1 MNGVTPHVPCL
12 RLWSEPSGCPVHTLP
27 GRGGLC
33 CLAAAANQY
42 TAAPPPPAGT
52 TPPRPP
58 RSPGPGSWSAG
69 AGAAAWTPQH
79 SAAQGDQYPV
89 SGQAVGWAEVPNFGI
104 KVHHLTLIYAISSEK
119 NTSQFNRNHFWHYY
133 NIVCID
139 VRIGCVWWRA
149 RAMVGEW

>member
-1 MNGVTPHVPCL
+1 MSRKGSEGRKAPPNVWCVGVVSMNGATPHVPCL

-52 TPPRPP
+52 PPPRPP

-89 SGQAVGWAEVPNFGI
+89 SRTGSGLGRVEFSNFGI
-104 KVHHLTLIYAISSEK
+104 KITSLDLDIRNIFGEK
-119 NTSQFNRNHFWHYY
+119 H
-133 NIVCID
+133 
-139 VRIGCVWWRA
+139 
-149 RAMVGEW
+149 

>member
-1 MNGVTPHVPCL
+1 MSRKGREEGPAECVVCRCGLNEWIVTPHVPCL

-33 CLAAAANQY
+33 CLAAAANRY

-52 TPPRPP
+52 PPPRPP

-89 SGQAVGWAEVPNFGI
+89 SRTGSGLGRVEFSNFGI
-104 KVHHLTLIYAISSEK
+104 KVTSLDFDIRNIFGEK
-119 NTSQFNRNHFWHYY
+119 H
-133 NIVCID
+133 
-139 VRIGCVWWRA
+139 
-149 RAMVGEW
+149 